1 MIKLK
6 RKNLDRR
13 EWYTDAQ
20 RKFSC
25 MYHRDGSFAGAM
37 GLLTFTGLEKPE
49 TVRSVRGE
57 VCIADNG
64 YQWLELAP
72 ENAHWALTAM
82 FRGDDLFEQYID
94 ITLENEVSED
104 GNAVFTDLLLDVVVL
119 SDGEPLVVDG
129 EELEEALSAGLVTRE
144 QYNLAKETAGKIA
157 EFYRSHSGLIRGKLF
172 EYRALF
178 RKP

>member
-6 RKNLDRR
+6 RKHLDRR

-20 RKFSC
+20 RAFSC
-25 MYHRDGSFAGAM
+25 MYHRDGGFAGAV

-72 ENAHWALTAM
+72 ENGHWALTAM

-94 ITLENEVSED
+94 ITLENEVSGD
-104 GNAVFTDLLLDVVVL
+104 GNAAFTDLLLDVVVL
-119 SDGEPLVVDG
+119 SGGEPVAVDG
-129 EELEEALSAGLVTRE
+129 EELEEALSAGVITRE
-144 QYNLAKETAGKIA
+144 QYGLAKRTAGEIMD
-157 EFYRSHSGLIRGKLF
+157 FYRSHRELIREKLF

-178 RKP
+178 RQR

>member
-1 MIKLK
+1 
-6 RKNLDRR
+6 
-13 EWYTDAQ
+13 
-20 RKFSC
+20 
-25 MYHRDGSFAGAM
+25 
-37 GLLTFTGLEKPE
+37 
-49 TVRSVRGE
+49 
-57 VCIADNG
+57 
-64 YQWLELAP
+64 
-72 ENAHWALTAM
+72 M

-119 SDGEPLVVDG
+119 ADGEPLVVDG

-144 QYNLAKETAGKIA
+144 QYNLAKRTAGEIA
-157 EFYRSHSGLIRGKLF
+157 GFYRSHSGLIREKLF